1 MTGTAVDYSERIP
14 NNVGLADDKRLQ
26 RALESWQPRFI
37 DWWRDQGPVA
47 FKENEVFLRT
57 AVSVGHDG
65 WAHYDFVPL
74 PEYRWGIFL
83 AEPEA
88 DRRIGFGE
96 HMGKP
101 AWQDVPGEYR
111 ADLRNLIVIQ
121 GDTEPASVEQQ
132 RHLGLSAPSLYDL
145 RSLFQVNVEEGRHLW
160 AMVYLLHAHFGRE
173 GRDEAD
179 GLLERHSGSIDRPR
193 ILETFNTD
201 TSDWLSMFMFAYF
214 TDRDGK
220 FQLSALRESAFDPLS
235 RTSSFMLK
243 EEAYHMSV
251 GSTGVERIVQR
262 TAELMREH
270 DTDDVR
276 RFGGIDLKTIQR
288 FLNLY
293 ASISFDL
300 FGGDR
305 STNAANYYTAG
316 LKGRFRE
323 DERNDDHQL
332 TNAFTI
338 IQEPRDGEIVD
349 VEVPMLLALNRVL
362 QDDYVEDCAKGLR
375 RWNKVLHDHGLDV
388 ELALPHRGF
397 NREVG
402 LFAGHHVS
410 PSGEVLTKQEWDARI
425 GDWLPRSED
434 RDYVNSLMTG
444 VHERGKMAGWIAPP
458 KTGVAGRPIDF
469 EYVRLA

>member
-1 MTGTAVDYSERIP
+1 MTTVDYGERIP
-14 NNVGLADDKRLQ
+14 NNVNLASDRRLQ
-26 RALESWQPRFI
+26 RALESWQPKFV
-37 DWWRDQGPVA
+37 DWWRDLGPVA
-47 FKENEVFLRT
+47 FKDNEVFLRT
-57 AVSVGHDG
+57 AISVGRDG
-65 WAHYDFVPL
+65 WANYDFVRL

-83 AEPEA
+83 AEPEP
-88 DRRIGFGE
+88 DRAIAFGE

-111 ADLRNLIVIQ
+111 SDLRNLIVIQ

-132 RHLGLSAPSLYDL
+132 RHLGLTAPSLYDL

-251 GSTGVERIVQR
+251 GSTGVERMVKR
-262 TAELMREH
+262 TAELMQSR

-276 RFGGIDLKTIQR
+276 QYGGIDLTTIQK

-300 FGGDR
+300 FGSDR

-323 DERNDDHQL
+323 EERNDDHRL
-332 TNAFTI
+332 TDSVYSI
-338 IQEPRDGEIVD
+338 DEPQNGGISS
-349 VEVPMLLALNRVL
+349 VETPALLALNRLL
-362 QDDYVEDCAKGLR
+362 QDDYIDDCAKGVR
-375 RWNKVLHDHGLDV
+375 RWNSVLTEHGIDARL
-388 ELALPHRGF
+388 ELPHRGF

-402 LFAGHHVS
+402 VFAGHHIS
-410 PSGEVLTKQEWDARI
+410 PSGEIITQDEWTARASQ
-425 GDWLPRSED
+425 WLPTDDD
-434 RDYVNSLMTG
+434 RAYVNSLMVG
-444 VHERGKMAGWIAPP
+444 CHERGKMAGWIAPP
-458 KTGVAGRPIDF
+458 KTGVAGKPIDF
-469 EYVRLA
+469 EYVRL

>member
-1 MTGTAVDYSERIP
+1 MTGIPVDYDGIP
-14 NNVGLADDKRLQ
+14 NNVGLAEDRRLQ
-26 RALESWQPRFI
+26 RALESWQPKFI
-37 DWWRDQGPVA
+37 DWWRDLGPVA

-57 AVSVGHDG
+57 AISVGQEG

-83 AEPEA
+83 AEPEPERKIA
-88 DRRIGFGE
+88 FGE
-96 HMGKP
+96 HMGKD

-111 ADLRNLIVIQ
+111 SDL
-121 GDTEPASVEQQ
+121 
-132 RHLGLSAPSLYDL
+132 RHLGLTSPSLYDL

-179 GLLERHSGSIDRPR
+179 GLLERHAGSIDRPR

-235 RTSSFMLK
+235 RTASFMLR

-251 GSTGVERIVQR
+251 GSTGVERIVTR

-270 DTDDVR
+270 DTDDIR
-276 RFGGIDLKTIQR
+276 PYGGIDLQTVQK

-323 DERNDDHQL
+323 ETRNDDHHL
-332 TNAFTI
+332 TDETI
-338 IQEPRDGEIVD
+338 TMTEPRNGEIVE
-349 VEVPMLLALNRVL
+349 VEAPMLVALNRVL
-362 QDDYVEDCAKGLR
+362 QDDYVDDCAKGVR
-375 RWNKVLHDHGLDV
+375 RWNKILAEHGVDV
-388 ELALPHRGF
+388 ELKLPHRGF

-402 LFAGHHVS
+402 VFAGHHIS
-410 PSGEVLTKQEWDARI
+410 PDGEILTEDEWNARRKE
-425 GDWLPRSED
+425 WLPTTED
-434 RDYVNSLMTG
+434 RDYVNSLMVG
-444 VHERGKMAGWIAPP
+444 VHERGKIAGWIAPP
-458 KTGVAGRPIDF
+458 RTGVAGKPIDF
-469 EYVRLA
+469 EYVRL

>member
-1 MTGTAVDYSERIP
+1 MTTVDYGERIP
-14 NNVGLADDKRLQ
+14 NNVNLGEDRRLQ
-26 RALESWQPRFI
+26 RALESWQPKFI
-37 DWWRDQGPVA
+37 DWWRDLGPSV
-47 FKENEVFLRT
+47 FKDNEVFLRT
-57 AVSVGHDG
+57 AVSVGRDG
-65 WAHYDFVPL
+65 WANYDFVRL

-83 AEPEA
+83 AEPEPNRTIA
-88 DRRIGFGE
+88 FGE

-111 ADLRNLIVIQ
+111 SDLRNLIVIQ

-132 RHLGLSAPSLYDL
+132 RHLGNTAPSLYDL

-193 ILETFNTD
+193 ILATFNTD

-251 GSTGVERIVQR
+251 GSTGVERMVKR
-262 TAELMREH
+262 TAELMAEH

-276 RFGGIDLKTIQR
+276 GFGGIDLNTIQK

-305 STNAANYYTAG
+305 STNAANYFTAG

-323 DERNDDHQL
+323 EERRDDHRL
-332 TNAFTI
+332 TDDVYTI
-338 IQEPRDGEIVD
+338 DEPQNGGIGS
-349 VEVPMLLALNRVL
+349 VEVPALVALNRAL
-362 QDDYVEDCAKGLR
+362 QDDYVEDCMKGVR
-375 RWNKVLHDHGLDV
+375 RWNNVLAEHGVDAQLT
-388 ELALPHRGF
+388 LPHRGF
-397 NREVG
+397 NREV
-402 LFAGHHVS
+402 
-410 PSGEVLTKQEWDARI
+410 
-425 GDWLPRSED
+425 
-434 RDYVNSLMTG
+434 VNSLMVG
-444 VHERGKMAGWIAPP
+444 CLKRGKMAGWIAPP
-458 KTGVAGRPIDF
+458 KTGVAGKPIDF
-469 EYVRLA
+469 EYVKL

>member
-1 MTGTAVDYSERIP
+1 MTTVDYGERIP
-14 NNVGLADDKRLQ
+14 NNVNLASDRRLQ
-26 RALESWQPRFI
+26 RALESWQPKFV
-37 DWWRDQGPVA
+37 DWWRDLGPVA
-47 FKENEVFLRT
+47 FKDNEVFLRT
-57 AVSVGHDG
+57 AISVGRDG
-65 WAHYDFVPL
+65 WANYDFVRL

-83 AEPEA
+83 AEPEP
-88 DRRIGFGE
+88 DRAIAFGE

-111 ADLRNLIVIQ
+111 SDLRNLIVIQ

-132 RHLGLSAPSLYDL
+132 RHLGLTAPSLYDL

-251 GSTGVERIVQR
+251 GSTGVERMVKR
-262 TAELMREH
+262 TAELMQSR

-276 RFGGIDLKTIQR
+276 QYGGIDLTTIQK

-300 FGGDR
+300 FGSDR

-323 DERNDDHQL
+323 EERNDDHRL
-332 TNAFTI
+332 TDSVYSI
-338 IQEPRDGEIVD
+338 DEPQNGGISS
-349 VEVPMLLALNRVL
+349 VETPALLALNRLL
-362 QDDYVEDCAKGLR
+362 QDDYIDDCANGVR
-375 RWNKVLHDHGLDV
+375 RWNNVLTEHGIDPRL
-388 ELALPHRGF
+388 ELPHRGF

-402 LFAGHHVS
+402 VFAGHYIS
-410 PSGEVLTKQEWDARI
+410 PSGEIITQDEWTARALQ
-425 GDWLPRSED
+425 WLPTDDD
-434 RDYVNSLMTG
+434 RAYVNSLMVG
-444 VHERGKMAGWIAPP
+444 CHERGKMAGWIAPP
-458 KTGVAGRPIDF
+458 KTGVAGKPIDF
-469 EYVRLA
+469 EYVRL

>member
-1 MTGTAVDYSERIP
+1 VAIPVDYGEQIP
-14 NNVGLADDKRLQ
+14 NNVGLGEDRRLQ
-26 RALESWQPRFI
+26 RALESWQPKFI
-37 DWWRDQGPVA
+37 DWWRDLGPVA
-47 FKENEVFLRT
+47 FRDHEVFLRT
-57 AVSVGHDG
+57 AVSVGRDG
-65 WAHYDFVPL
+65 WAHYDFVRL

-83 AEPEA
+83 AEQEP
-88 DRRIGFGE
+88 DRRIAFGE
-96 HMGKP
+96 HKGNA

-132 RHLGLSAPSLYDL
+132 RLLGLTAPSLYDV

-220 FQLSALRESAFDPLS
+220 FQLSALRESGFDPLS
-235 RTSSFMLK
+235 RTASFMLK

-251 GSTGVERIVQR
+251 GSTGIERIVQR

-276 RFGGIDLKTIQR
+276 PYGGIDLPTIQR

-323 DERNDDHQL
+323 EERNDDHEL
-332 TNAFTI
+332 TDAVTTI
-338 IQEPRDGEIVD
+338 SEPDDGRIVD
-349 VEVPMLLALNRVL
+349 VEVPMLVALNRVL
-362 QDDYVEDCAKGLR
+362 QDDYVDDCAKGVR
-375 RWNKVLHDHGLDV
+375 RWNKILADAGVDD
-388 ELALPHRGF
+388 ELRLPHRGF

-402 LFAGHHVS
+402 VFAGHRISPDGRIIGESEWQEHV
-410 PSGEVLTKQEWDARI
+410 GE
-425 GDWLPRSED
+425 WLPTQAD
-434 RDYVNSLMTG
+434 RDYVNSLMVG

-458 KTGVAGRPIDF
+458 RTGVAGMPIDY
-469 EYVRLA
+469 EYVRL

>member
-1 MTGTAVDYSERIP
+1 MPIPVDYDGIP
-14 NNVGLADDKRLQ
+14 NNVGLSDDRRLQ
-26 RALESWQPRFI
+26 RALESWQPKFV
-37 DWWRDQGPVA
+37 DWWRDLGPSV
-47 FKENEVFLRT
+47 FKDNEVFLRT
-57 AVSVGHDG
+57 AVSVGQEG
-65 WAHYDFVPL
+65 WANYDFVRL

-83 AEPEA
+83 AEPTP
-88 DRRIGFGE
+88 DRRIAFGE

-111 ADLRNLIVIQ
+111 PDLRNLIVIQ

-132 RHLGLSAPSLYDL
+132 RHLGLTSPSLYDL

-179 GLLERHSGSIDRPR
+179 GLLERHAGSIDRPR

-220 FQLSALRESAFDPLS
+220 FQLSALRESGFDPLS
-235 RTSSFMLK
+235 RTAAFMLR

-251 GSTGVERIVQR
+251 GSTGVERIVTR

-276 RFGGIDLKTIQR
+276 PFGGIDLATIQK

-300 FGGDR
+300 FGGDK

-323 DERNDDHQL
+323 ETRTDDHKL
-332 TNAFTI
+332 TDYTYQM
-338 IQEPRDGEIVD
+338 QEPNGHGLVTN
-349 VEVPMLLALNRVL
+349 EVPMLTALNRVL
-362 QDDYVEDCAKGLR
+362 QDDYVDDCMKGVR
-375 RWNKVLHDHGLDV
+375 RWNKILHEHDV
-388 ELALPHRGF
+388 DAELRLPHRGF

-402 LFAGHHVS
+402 VFAGHHIS
-410 PSGEVLTKQEWDARI
+410 PDGRILGADEWNAQAPR
-425 GDWLPRSED
+425 WLPTADD
-434 RDYVNSLMTG
+434 RDYVNSLMVG
-444 VHERGKMAGWIAPP
+444 VHEPGKMAGWIAPP
-458 KTGVAGRPIDF
+458 RTGVAGKPIDF
-469 EYVRLA
+469 EYVRL

>member
-1 MTGTAVDYSERIP
+1 MTTVDYGERIP
-14 NNVGLADDKRLQ
+14 NNVGLGDDRRLQ
-26 RALESWQPRFI
+26 RALESWQPKFI
-37 DWWRDQGPVA
+37 DWWRDLGPVA

-57 AVSVGHDG
+57 ATSVGREG

-74 PEYRWGIFL
+74 PQYRWGIFL
-83 AEPEA
+83 AEA
-88 DRRIGFGE
+88 QAHRRIAFGE
-96 HMGKP
+96 HLGKE

-111 ADLRNLIVIQ
+111 SDLRNLIVIQ

-132 RHLGLSAPSLYDL
+132 RHLGLTAPSLYDL

-201 TSDWLSMFMFAYF
+201 TSDWLSLFMFAYF

-251 GSTGVERIVQR
+251 GSTGVQRIVER
-262 TAELMREH
+262 TADLMREH

-276 RFGGIDLKTIQR
+276 PYGGIDLPTIQR

-323 DERNDDHQL
+323 EERRDDHRL
-332 TNAFTI
+332 TDSVTTI
-338 IQEPRDGEIVD
+338 TEPQDGRIVD
-349 VEVPMLLALNRVL
+349 AEVPTLIALNRVL
-362 QDDYVEDCAKGLR
+362 QDDYVEDCAKGIR
-375 RWNKVLHDHGLDV
+375 RWNKVLAERGISH
-388 ELALPHRGF
+388 ELTLPHRGF
-397 NREVG
+397 NRDVG
-402 LFAGHHVS
+402 VFAGHHIS
-410 PSGEVLTKQEWDARI
+410 PDGRMITAEEFEKGRA
-425 GDWLPRSED
+425 DWLPTDDD
-434 RDYVNSLMTG
+434 RAFVNSLMVG
-444 VHERGKMAGWIAPP
+444 VHERGRMAGWIAPP
-458 KTGVAGRPIDF
+458 ATGVAGKPIDF
-469 EYVRLA
+469 EYVRL

>member
-1 MTGTAVDYSERIP
+1 MTTVDYGDRIP
-14 NNVGLADDKRLQ
+14 NNVGLGEDRRLQ
-26 RALESWQPRFI
+26 RALESWQPKFI
-37 DWWRDQGPVA
+37 DWWRDLGPVV
-47 FKENEVFLRT
+47 FKDNEVFLRT
-57 AVSVGHDG
+57 AVSVGQDG
-65 WAHYDFVPL
+65 WAHYDFVRL

-83 AEPEA
+83 AERDPKRTIA
-88 DRRIGFGE
+88 FGE

-111 ADLRNLIVIQ
+111 SDLRNLVVIQ

-132 RHLGLSAPSLYDL
+132 RHLGLTSPSLYDL

-193 ILETFNTD
+193 ILETFNTE
-201 TSDWLSMFMFAYF
+201 TSDWLSLFMFAYF

-235 RTSSFMLK
+235 RTAAFMLK

-251 GSTGVERIVQR
+251 GSTGIERIVQR
-262 TAELMREH
+262 TADLMREH
-270 DTDDVR
+270 DTEDVR
-276 RFGGIDLKTIQR
+276 PYGGIDLGTIQR

-323 DERNDDHQL
+323 DERADDH
-332 TNAFTI
+332 
-338 IQEPRDGEIVD
+338 V
-349 VEVPMLLALNRVL
+349 
-362 QDDYVEDCAKGLR
+362 
-375 RWNKVLHDHGLDV
+375 
-388 ELALPHRGF
+388 
-397 NREVG
+397 
-402 LFAGHHVS
+402 
-410 PSGEVLTKQEWDARI
+410 
-425 GDWLPRSED
+425 
-434 RDYVNSLMTG
+434 
-444 VHERGKMAGWIAPP
+444 
-458 KTGVAGRPIDF
+458 
-469 EYVRLA
+469 

>member
-1 MTGTAVDYSERIP
+1 MPIPVDYDGIP
-14 NNVGLADDKRLQ
+14 NNVGLADDRRLQ
-26 RALESWQPRFI
+26 RALESWQPKFV
-37 DWWRDQGPVA
+37 DWWRDLGPVA
-47 FKENEVFLRT
+47 FKDNEVFLRT
-57 AVSVGHDG
+57 AISVGQEG

-83 AEPEA
+83 AEPEPGRKIA
-88 DRRIGFGE
+88 FGE
-96 HMGKP
+96 HLGKD

-132 RHLGLSAPSLYDL
+132 RHLGLTAPSLYDL

-179 GLLERHSGSIDRPR
+179 GLLERHAGSIDRPR

-235 RTSSFMLK
+235 RTSSFMLR

-251 GSTGVERIVQR
+251 GSTGVERIVTR

-270 DTDDVR
+270 DTEDIR
-276 RFGGIDLKTIQR
+276 AFGGIDLATIQK

-300 FGGDR
+300 FGGDK

-323 DERNDDHQL
+323 ETRTDDHKL
-332 TNAFTI
+332 TDYTYEMV
-338 IQEPRDGEIVD
+338 EPVNGGIGSS
-349 VEVPMLLALNRVL
+349 EVPMLTALNRVL
-362 QDDYVEDCAKGLR
+362 QDDYIDDCMKGVR
-375 RWNKVLHDHGLDV
+375 RWNKILHDHDV
-388 ELALPHRGF
+388 DAELTLPHRGF

-402 LFAGHHVS
+402 VFAGHHIS
-410 PSGEVLTKQEWDARI
+410 PDGVVMTEDDWSAQSTH
-425 GDWLPRSED
+425 WLPTTDD
-434 RDYVNSLMTG
+434 RDYVNSLMVG

-458 KTGVAGRPIDF
+458 RTGVAGKPIDF
-469 EYVRLA
+469 EYVRL

>member
-1 MTGTAVDYSERIP
+1 MPTAVDYGDRIP
-14 NNVGLADDKRLQ
+14 NNVGLSEDRRLQ
-26 RALESWQPRFI
+26 RALESWQPKFI
-37 DWWRDQGPVA
+37 DWWRDLGPVA
-47 FKENEVFLRT
+47 FKDNEVFLRT
-57 AVSVGHDG
+57 AVSVGQDG
-65 WAHYDFVPL
+65 WANYDFVRL

-83 AEPEA
+83 AEPDA
-88 DRRIGFGE
+88 DRTIAFGE

-111 ADLRNLIVIQ
+111 PDLRNLIVIQ

-132 RHLGLSAPSLYDL
+132 RHLGVTSPSLYDL

-179 GLLERHSGSIDRPR
+179 GLLERHAGSIDRPR

-235 RTSSFMLK
+235 RTASFMLR

-262 TAELMREH
+262 TAELMRTH
-270 DTDDVR
+270 DTDDIR
-276 RFGGIDLKTIQR
+276 PNGGIDLATIQK

-323 DERNDDHQL
+323 ETRDDDHQL
-332 TNAFTI
+332 TDATI
-338 IQEPRDGEIVD
+338 TMDEPRDGELAE
-349 VEVPMLLALNRVL
+349 VEVPMLVALNRVL
-362 QDDYVEDCAKGLR
+362 QDDYVDDCAKGVR
-375 RWNKVLHDHGLDV
+375 RWNKILASHGVDV
-388 ELALPHRGF
+388 ELRLPHRGF

-402 LFAGHHVS
+402 VFAGHHIS
-410 PSGEVLTKQEWDARI
+410 PDGELMTEDDWTARAK
-425 GDWLPRSED
+425 DWLPTTDD
-434 RDYVNSLMTG
+434 RDYVNSLMVG
-444 VHERGKMAGWIAPP
+444 VHELGKMAGWIAPP
-458 KTGVAGRPIDF
+458 RVGVAGKPIDF
-469 EYVRLA
+469 EYVRL